1 VVLVHGTTGARG
13 AWLLQLPVLA
23 ARWQVVLPYYQA
35 SGEQAEVDDLVAQVL
50 SVADEL
56 GLCRFHLA
64 GWSLGAVVAAV
75 LAAAFSERVRSL
87 ALVSGWATTDAQMR
101 FQFDFW
107 RRLLADDPATFAR
120 YAITDGFTSRWF
132 EQMGEGVD
140 AVVPVIEV
148 SLDPGSDALAALDT
162 RVDVADRLPSITAP
176 TLVVGGLRDRFVPVE
191 HSRHLAELIP
201 GAQLVELDC
210 GHLVV
215 SERAEELSQLLADF
229 FASAP

>member
-1 VVLVHGTTGARG
+1 MADYDAHGEGEPVVLVHGTTGARG

-35 SGEQAEVDDLVAQVL
+35 GRKQAEVDDLVSQLL

-56 GLCRFHLA
+56 ALDRFHPR
-64 GWSLGAVVAAV
+64 GW
-75 LAAAFSERVRSL
+75 
-87 ALVSGWATTDAQMR
+87 
-101 FQFDFW
+101 
-107 RRLLADDPATFAR
+107 
-120 YAITDGFTSRWF
+120 
-132 EQMGEGVD
+132 
-140 AVVPVIEV
+140 
-148 SLDPGSDALAALDT
+148 SLDPGSDALAELDT

-176 TLVVGGLRDRFVPVE
+176 TIVVGGLRDRFVPVE

-229 FASAP
+229 FA